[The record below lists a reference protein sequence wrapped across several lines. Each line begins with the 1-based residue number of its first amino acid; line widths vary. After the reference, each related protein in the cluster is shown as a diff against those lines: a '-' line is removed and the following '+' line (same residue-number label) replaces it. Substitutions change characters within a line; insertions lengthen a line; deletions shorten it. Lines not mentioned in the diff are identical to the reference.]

1 MLLSN
6 DNNSTDHCIHDDN
19 LEDKVIK
26 YVAMVACIL
35 SSIGSFIII
44 LSYILIRPIR
54 TKVREILVHLSVMD
68 LTYSLANLIGLILN
82 YDAHLDESCDLTH
95 PYDVIC
101 KVQGG
106 FAFYATI
113 SSILWTSGIAIY
125 LYFRVVINKDGVMCI
140 VLMLLYIT
148 CWGIP
153 AVLTVWVLLVDAI
166 GYDGHQSSGGWC
178 ALEQKS
184 QSTHTGNIVIAI
196 FNNDLWIIL
205 TIILV
210 VMLYGI
216 IHCHI
221 RRQVCNVLCNH
232 RVFMCIMIFAAIVFK
247 LQYCDIVFK

>member
-1 MLLSN
+1 MLP
-6 DNNSTDHCIHDDN
+6 NNSSHNCHHSGTGD
-19 LEDKVIK
+19 EVIK

-44 LSYILIRPIR
+44 LSYVLIQQIR

-68 LTYSLANLIGLILN
+68 LIYSLANLIGLLLN
-82 YDAHLDESCDLTH
+82 YGNHVATAGSCDLIE

-125 LYFRVVINKDGVMCI
+125 LYFRVVIDRNRVI
-140 VLMLLYIT
+140 RVVVLLLYVT

-153 AVLTVWVLLVDAI
+153 SLLTVWLFLDDAI
-166 GYDGHQSSGGWC
+166 GYDGRSSGGWC
-178 ALEQKS
+178 GLKQGS
-184 QSTHTGNIVIAI
+184 QPERAGNIIIMI
-196 FNNDLWIIL
+196 FNNDLWVVL
-205 TIILV
+205 TIVLV
-210 VMLYGI
+210 VMLYGY

-221 RRQVCNVLCNH
+221 RRQVGDLFCS
-232 RVFMCIMIFAAIVFK
+232 MWP
-247 LQYCDIVFK
+247 

>member
-6 DNNSTDHCIHDDN
+6 NNGNYNCTHHETT
-19 LEDKVIK
+19 EDTVIR

-44 LSYILIRPIR
+44 LSYVLIRQIR

-68 LTYSLANLIGLILN
+68 LTYSLANLIGLLLN
-82 YDAHLDESCDLTH
+82 YGNHLYSTGRSCDLKGH
-95 PYDVIC
+95 YDVIC
-101 KVQGG
+101 KIQGG

-125 LYFRVVINKDGVMCI
+125 LYFRVVINKDKVI
-140 VLMLLYIT
+140 RVVVLLLYIT

-153 AVLTVWVLLVDAI
+153 ASLTIWVFLVDAI
-166 GYDGHQSSGGWC
+166 GYDAPGPGSSSSIVSTSGGWC
-178 ALEQKS
+178 ALIRNRNSSHAE
-184 QSTHTGNIVIAI
+184 NVILAI
-196 FNNDLWIIL
+196 FNNDLWIVL

-210 VMLYGI
+210 VVLYGF

-221 RRQVCNVLCNH
+221 RRQVCYSRSVWVL
-232 RVFMCIMIFAAIVFK
+232 IMPSAPGLK
-247 LQYCDIVFK
+247 

>member
-1 MLLSN
+1 MMLLGN
-6 DNNSTDHCIHDDN
+6 NNSSDN
-19 LEDKVIK
+19 CTHHETTEDTVIK

-44 LSYILIRPIR
+44 LSYVLIKQIR

-68 LTYSLANLIGLILN
+68 LTYSLANLIGLLLN
-82 YDAHLDESCDLTH
+82 YGDHLKLSSGSCELKD

-101 KVQGG
+101 KIQGG

-125 LYFRVVINKDGVMCI
+125 LYFRVVINKDKVIRI
-140 VLMLLYIT
+140 VVLLLYIT

-153 AVLTVWVLLVDAI
+153 VLLTVWVFKVDAI
-166 GYDGHQSSGGWC
+166 GYELPKSNASSGTSGGWC
-178 ALEQKS
+178 ALKQRS
-184 QSTHTGNIVIAI
+184 QSTHAGDVVLAI
-196 FNNDLWIIL
+196 FNNDLWIVL

-210 VMLYGI
+210 VVLYGF

-221 RRQVCNVLCNH
+221 RRQVCYFLVYS
-232 RVFMCIMIFAAIVFK
+232 F
-247 LQYCDIVFK
+247 

>member
-1 MLLSN
+1 MLLGN
-6 DNNSTDHCIHDDN
+6 NNSSNNCTHHQ
-19 LEDKVIK
+19 EDTVIK

-44 LSYILIRPIR
+44 LSYVLIRQIR
-54 TKVREILVHLSVMD
+54 TKVREILVHLSLMD
-68 LTYSLANLIGLILN
+68 LTYSLANLIGLLLN
-82 YDAHLDESCDLTH
+82 YGDHLHRGSCELKD

-125 LYFRVVINKDGVMCI
+125 LYFRVVINKDKVIRI
-140 VLMLLYIT
+140 VVLLLYIT

-153 AVLTVWVLLVDAI
+153 VLLIVWVFMVDAI
-166 GYDGHQSSGGWC
+166 GYEVPKPDSSSRDTSGGWC
-178 ALEQKS
+178 ALKQKS
-184 QSTHTGNIVIAI
+184 QPTHAGNVVLAI
-196 FNNDLWIIL
+196 FNNDLWIVL

-210 VMLYGI
+210 VVLYGF

-221 RRQVCNVLCNH
+221 RRQVC
-232 RVFMCIMIFAAIVFK
+232 
-247 LQYCDIVFK
+247 